1 MTSDEW
7 FVEILQP
14 KELSTFPERIDC
26 YILVNIDPKCCG
38 ALARDLNFILPLRG
52 GTEQSF
58 ENKCNEDP
66 LVEQPQQM
74 PSVEHLKR
82 IRRRPAT
89 ANELEALA
97 NQTAIEAL
105 ESCQNESGS
114 NPLDEKYTESPS
126 KEAPKKRAKR
136 GSKSRTNSERE
147 ARTWSLDML
156 VGSVAAVDALQS
168 QQVTYTETI
177 ALDSILT
184 KYNISATDLV
194 RVPLPGRSAETKEE
208 LHQWNTD
215 LWPTIFFEKQTDE
228 FKKEELQLSNEE
240 RTMMIDGMN
249 AAIED
254 AFAARSQLK
263 LYCSVSEST
272 EEEKSFLDGVA
283 GVVVMQPESGS
294 IVSRASAE
302 RQMQTGNANMG
313 AQSNSADRNN
323 PMCTS
328 AILAIQGVSR
338 KERYNAIGHGME
350 SKEFQKGQYLC
361 TG

>member
-52 GTEQSF
+52 CTDQSF
-58 ENKCNEDP
+58 ENKCNVDP
-66 LVEQPQQM
+66 QVEQQHQI
-74 PSVEHLKR
+74 PSIEHLKR

-114 NPLDEKYTESPS
+114 NPIDKKYTESPS

-136 GSKSRTNSERE
+136 DSKSSNNSERK

-156 VGSVAAVDALQS
+156 VGSVAAVDA
-168 QQVTYTETI
+168 VTYTETI

-194 RVPLPGRSAETKEE
+194 RVPLPGRSAKTKEE

-228 FKKEELQLSNEE
+228 FKKGELQLSTEE
-240 RTMMIDGMN
+240 RTMMIEGMN

-254 AFAARSQLK
+254 AFAARSQWELC
-263 LYCSVSEST
+263 CSVSEST
-272 EEEKSFLDGVA
+272 EEEKSVVKGIA
-283 GVVVMQPESGS
+283 GVVVIDPESGL

-302 RQMQTGNANMG
+302 RQMQIGNANMG